1 MANPAFAASSFLGKK
16 GLQLGIGTHSSVQA
30 GGQAFDV
37 ETETRSTG
45 TPAHIVI
52 DTTVYVRGRVMY
64 RRVKGFEDAASPDPA
79 VALHDRVQ
87 AQHKS
92 VVDDL
97 RTGVLKFETPASAAS
112 PIVSNA
118 PIEFPKGIEIRLLN
132 AGSWLVL
139 GTASLNI
146 EVRGR
151 ATNKPASGVTVEVVL
166 EGSEPPFRIQAG
178 SDPHGRVSLVFPMPK
193 LSAAGGEL
201 VIRASGVAGRDEVR
215 YRLKAR
221 TATAKKAQSQ

>member
-1 MANPAFAASSFLGKK
+1 M
-16 GLQLGIGTHSSVQA
+16 GIGTHSSVQA

-45 TPAHIVI
+45 APAHIVI

-64 RRVKGFEDAASPDPA
+64 RRVTGFEDAAAVDPA
-79 VALHDRVQ
+79 AALHDRVQ
-87 AQHKS
+87 AQHRS

-97 RTGVLKFETPASAAS
+97 RSGVLKFETPGSSTHSIASQ
-112 PIVSNA
+112 A
-118 PIEFPKGIEIRLLN
+118 PIEFPKGIEVRLVN
-132 AGSWLVL
+132 ASSWLVL

-151 ATNKPASGVTVEVVL
+151 ATNKPAAGVTIEVVL
-166 EGSEPPFRIQAG
+166 EGAEPPFRLQAG
-178 SDPHGRVSLVFPMPK
+178 SDPQGRVSLVFPMPK
-193 LSAAGGEL
+193 LGAAGAEL

-215 YRLKAR
+215 YRLKPKVAS
-221 TATAKKAQSQ
+221 AKKAQSQ

>member
-1 MANPAFAASSFLGKK
+1 
-16 GLQLGIGTHSSVQA
+16 LGIGAHSNIQA

-45 TPAHIVI
+45 KPPHIVI

-64 RRVKGFEDAASPDPA
+64 RRVKAFDETAIVDPA
-79 VALHDRVQ
+79 AALHEHVQ

-92 VVDDL
+92 VVEDL
-97 RTGVLKFETPASAAS
+97 RSGVLKFETPGTSTS
-112 PIVSNA
+112 PMISQA
-118 PIEFPKGIEIRLLN
+118 PIEFPRGIEVRLLN

-151 ATNKPASGVTVEVVL
+151 ATNKPAAGVTVEVVL
-166 EGSEPPFRIQAG
+166 EGAEPPFRIQAG
-178 SDPHGRVSLVFPMPK
+178 SDPQGRVSLVFPMPK
-193 LSAAGGEL
+193 LGVAGGEL
-201 VIRASGVAGRDEVR
+201 VVRASGAMGRDEIR
-215 YRLKAR
+215 YRLRAKSDS
-221 TATAKKAQSQ
+221 AKKVQSQ

>member
-1 MANPAFAASSFLGKK
+1 
-16 GLQLGIGTHSSVQA
+16 LGIGTTSTIQA
-30 GGQAFDV
+30 GGQAFDI

-45 TPAHIVI
+45 SPAHIVI

-64 RRVKGFEDAASPDPA
+64 RRVKAFEETGLTDPA
-79 VALHDRVQ
+79 GALHERVGN
-87 AQHKS
+87 QHRS
-92 VVDDL
+92 VVEDI
-97 RTGVLKFETPASAAS
+97 RSGVLKFETPGNSGA
-112 PIVSNA
+112 PIGSQA

-151 ATNKPASGVTVEVVL
+151 ATSKPAAGVTVEVVL
-166 EGSEPPFRIQAG
+166 EGAEPPFRIQAG

-193 LSAAGGEL
+193 LGASGGEL
-201 VIRASGVAGRDEVR
+201 VIRASGVAGRDEIR
-215 YRLKAR
+215 YRLKAK
-221 TATAKKAQSQ
+221 AAGSVKKVQSQ

>member
-1 MANPAFAASSFLGKK
+1 M
-16 GLQLGIGTHSSVQA
+16 GIGTQSSVQA

-64 RRVKGFEDAASPDPA
+64 RRVKAFDETALADPA
-79 VALHDRVQ
+79 AALHERVE
-87 AQHKS
+87 AQHRS
-92 VVDDL
+92 VVEDL
-97 RTGVLKFETPASAAS
+97 RSGVLKFETQGPSS
-112 PIVSNA
+112 PPIISHA
-118 PIEFPKGIEIRLLN
+118 PIEFPKGIEVRLLN

-151 ATNKPASGVTVEVVL
+151 ATNKLAAGVTVEVVL
-166 EGSEPPFRIQAG
+166 EGAEPPFRIQAG

-193 LSAAGGEL
+193 LGAAGGEL
-201 VIRASGVAGRDEVR
+201 IIRASGVVGRDEVR
-215 YRLKAR
+215 YRLKPKVSS
-221 TATAKKAQSQ
+221 AKKVQSQ